1 MKVTNLT
8 EIYSLTNEK
17 NSKSS
22 SAAPPPLPLSD
33 YINNLLFQKLISGDD
48 YFELK
53 SDEIMYLDHI
63 ARSGYVKEAEKIEQ
77 NDSKINIHIMLKE
90 APTKKLRLRV
100 WAYSFG
106 EYLYILS
113 KNELTLTHRTYTI
126 NQTDD
131 YLLE

>member
-1 MKVTNLT
+1 
-8 EIYSLTNEK
+8 
-17 NSKSS
+17 
-22 SAAPPPLPLSD
+22 
-33 YINNLLFQKLISGDD
+33 
-48 YFELK
+48 
-53 SDEIMYLDHI
+53 
-63 ARSGYVKEAEKIEQ
+63 
-77 NDSKINIHIMLKE
+77 MLKE

-100 WAYSFG
+100 WAYSFS

>member
-1 MKVTNLT
+1 
-8 EIYSLTNEK
+8 
-17 NSKSS
+17 
-22 SAAPPPLPLSD
+22 
-33 YINNLLFQKLISGDD
+33 
-48 YFELK
+48 
-53 SDEIMYLDHI
+53 MYLDHI
-63 ARSGYVKEAEKIEQ
+63 ARSGYVKEVEKIEQ
-77 NDSKINIHIMLKE
+77 NDSKINIDIMLKE